1 MYRYLFYGLR
11 FLAAWP
17 LLLLLITAIIGMQW
31 YRQNNEKSLAVEK
44 LLSDVFEVQQAYKKE
59 EAVFDGITFKDLQRR
74 AQIKAGDFLAV
85 DAVNETYLQA
95 QLAPALADHG
105 WTLNTCELLALEQ
118 PQEPNQLA
126 SVYVEAAAL
135 MPIKGWDSDTEMELG
150 TRPLLASLGAIKQL
164 WQTPPTKGMTQI
176 AIERI
181 DSFYALKLGVFM
193 PVYQDLNALGT
204 LLED

>member
-11 FLAAWP
+11 LFAAWP
-17 LLLLLITAIIGMQW
+17 LLLMLITAIGGMQW

-44 LLSDVFEVQQAYKKE
+44 LLSDVFEVQQDYNKE
-59 EAVFDGITFKDLQRR
+59 EAVFDGIAFRDLQRR
-74 AQIKAGDFLAV
+74 AQIKAGDFLAAN
-85 DAVNETYLQA
+85 AVNDAYLQA

-105 WTLNTCELLALEQ
+105 WTLNTCELLAFEQ
-118 PQEPNQLA
+118 PSKPNQLA
-126 SVYVEAAAL
+126 SVLVESAAL
-135 MPIKGWDSDTEMELG
+135 MPIQKGIEENALGQG
-150 TRPLLASLGAIKQL
+150 TRPLLASLAAIKQL

-176 AIERI
+176 AIERT

-193 PVYQDLNALGT
+193 PAYQDLNALGT

>member
-11 FLAAWP
+11 FFAAWP
-17 LLLLLITAIIGMQW
+17 LLLLLITAILGMQW

-59 EAVFDGITFKDLQRR
+59 EAVFDGIAFKDLQRR

-85 DAVNETYLQA
+85 DAVNDAYLQA

-105 WTLNTCELLALEQ
+105 WTLNTCELLALDQ
-118 PQEPNQLA
+118 PAKSNQLA

-135 MPIKGWDSDTEMELG
+135 MPITAWDSDTEMELG
-150 TRPLLASLGAIKQL
+150 TRPLLASLRAIKQL
-164 WQTPPTKGMTQI
+164 WQTAPTKGMTQI
-176 AIERI
+176 AIERT

-193 PVYQDLNALGT
+193 PAYQDLNALGT
-204 LLED
+204 LLEE

>member
-11 FLAAWP
+11 LLAAWP
-17 LLLLLITAIIGMQW
+17 LLLLLISAILGMQW
-31 YRQNNEKSLAVEK
+31 YLQNNEKSLAVEK

-59 EAVFDGITFKDLQRR
+59 EAVFDGIAFKDLQRR
-74 AQIKAGDFLAV
+74 AQLKVSEFLAV
-85 DAVNETYLQA
+85 DVVNESYLQA

-105 WTLNTCELLALEQ
+105 WTLNTCELLAFEL
-118 PQEPNQLA
+118 PFEPNQLA
-126 SVYVEAAAL
+126 SVFVEVAAL
-135 MPIKGWDSDTEMELG
+135 MPIQVRGVEPELELG

-176 AIERI
+176 SIERT

-193 PVYQDLNALGT
+193 PAYQDVNAFGT
-204 LLED
+204 LLEE

>member
-11 FLAAWP
+11 LFAAWP
-17 LLLLLITAIIGMQW
+17 LLLMLITAIGGMQW

-59 EAVFDGITFKDLQRR
+59 EAVFDGIAFKDLQRR

-85 DAVNETYLQA
+85 NAVNETYLQA

-105 WTLNTCELLALEQ
+105 WTLNTCELLAFDQ
-118 PQEPNQLA
+118 PAKSNQLA

-135 MPIKGWDSDTEMELG
+135 MPIQSWDANTEMEQG
-150 TRPLLASLGAIKQL
+150 TRPLLASLRAIKQL
-164 WQTPPTKGMTQI
+164 WQTAPTKGMTQI
-176 AIERI
+176 AIERT

-193 PVYQDLNALGT
+193 PAYQDLNALGT

>member
-11 FLAAWP
+11 FFAAWP
-17 LLLLLITAIIGMQW
+17 LLLLLITAILGMQW

-59 EAVFDGITFKDLQRR
+59 EAVFDGIAFKDLQRR
-74 AQIKAGDFLAV
+74 AQIKAGDFLPV

-105 WTLNTCELLALEQ
+105 WTLNTCELLALDQ
-118 PQEPNQLA
+118 PAKSNQLA

-135 MPIKGWDSDTEMELG
+135 MPITAWDSDTEMELG
-150 TRPLLASLGAIKQL
+150 TRPLLASLRAIKQL
-164 WQTPPTKGMTQI
+164 WQTAPTKGMTQI
-176 AIERI
+176 AIERT

-193 PVYQDLNALGT
+193 PAYQDLNALGT
-204 LLED
+204 LLEE

>member
-11 FLAAWP
+11 LFAAWP
-17 LLLLLITAIIGMQW
+17 LLLMLITAIGGMQW

-59 EAVFDGITFKDLQRR
+59 EAVFDGIAFKDLQRR

-85 DAVNETYLQA
+85 DAVNDAYLQA

-105 WTLNTCELLALEQ
+105 WTLNTCQLLAFDQ
-118 PQEPNQLA
+118 PAKSNQLA

-135 MPIKGWDSDTEMELG
+135 MPIQSWDANTEMEQG
-150 TRPLLASLGAIKQL
+150 TRPLLASLRAIKQL
-164 WQTPPTKGMTQI
+164 WQTVPTKGMTQI
-176 AIERI
+176 AIERT

-193 PVYQDLNALGT
+193 PAYQDLNAMGT
-204 LLED
+204 LLEN

>member
-11 FLAAWP
+11 LFAAWP
-17 LLLLLITAIIGMQW
+17 LLLILITAIGGMQW

-59 EAVFDGITFKDLQRR
+59 EAVFDGIAFKDLQRR

-85 DAVNETYLQA
+85 DAVNDAYLQA

-105 WTLNTCELLALEQ
+105 WTLNTCELLAFEQ
-118 PQEPNQLA
+118 PAKPNQLA
-126 SVYVEAAAL
+126 SVLVEAAAL
-135 MPIKGWDSDTEMELG
+135 MPIQRWDADTEMEQG
-150 TRPLLASLGAIKQL
+150 TRPLLASLAAIKQL

-176 AIERI
+176 AIERS

-193 PVYQDLNALGT
+193 PAYQDLNTLGT

>member
-1 MYRYLFYGLR
+1 MYRYLFYGFR
-11 FLAAWP
+11 WLAAWP
-17 LLLLLITAIIGMQW
+17 LLLLLMTAIVGMQW

-59 EAVFDGITFKDLQRR
+59 EAVFDGITFQDLQRR

-85 DAVNETYLQA
+85 DAVNSTDLKA

-105 WTLNTCELLALEQ
+105 WTLNTCELLAFEK
-118 PQEPNQLA
+118 PAKPNQLA
-126 SVYVEAAAL
+126 SVLVEAAAL
-135 MPIKGWDSDTEMELG
+135 MPIKSWDAELELELG
-150 TRPLLASLGAIKQL
+150 TRPLLASLSAIKQL
-164 WQTPPTKGMTQI
+164 WQAPPTKGMTQI
-176 AIERI
+176 AIERT

-193 PVYQDLNALGT
+193 PAYQDLNALGT